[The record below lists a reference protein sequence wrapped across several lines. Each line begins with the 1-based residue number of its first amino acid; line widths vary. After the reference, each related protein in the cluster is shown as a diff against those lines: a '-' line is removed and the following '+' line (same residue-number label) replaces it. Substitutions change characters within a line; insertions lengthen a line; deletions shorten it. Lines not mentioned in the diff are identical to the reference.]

1 MFLPFCVC
9 WCVVCHCNGE
19 VLVEASTFYYVRAKN
34 ILMKNDATRVLLE
47 VLHKQNHSKEKE

>member
-1 MFLPFCVC
+1 
-9 WCVVCHCNGE
+9 
-19 VLVEASTFYYVRAKN
+19 LVEASTLYYVRTKN